1 MTTPSNA
8 VPAPRAA
15 VLADTL
21 PGSRVRDMLLVAAFA
36 VLVGLAAQVSVP
48 LPFTPVPISG
58 QTFAV
63 LLGGAALGWRRG
75 LAGTLLYLAVG
86 LAGVPWFSEGHGGLA
101 VLQRA
106 SFGYVIGFV
115 LAAGLVGALA
125 ARGMDRTPLRTAAT
139 MILGN
144 VVIYAAGVPWLMAV
158 TGTGLA
164 EGLAL
169 GVVPFLLGDALK
181 IALAAGLLPAA
192 WHLTGRR

>member
-1 MTTPSNA
+1 LATPGNA

-15 VLADTL
+15 VLADVL
-21 PGSRVRDMLLVAAFA
+21 PGSRVRDVLLVVAFA
-36 VLVGLAAQVSVP
+36 VLIGVAAQVAVP

-75 LAGTLLYLAVG
+75 LAGTWLYLAVG
-86 LAGVPWFSEGHGGLA
+86 LAGVPWFSEGHGGLV

-106 SFGYVIGFV
+106 SFGYVIGFI

-125 ARGMDRTPLRTAAT
+125 ARGMDRTPPRTAVT
-139 MILGN
+139 MVLGN

-158 TGTGLA
+158 TGAGLA

-169 GVVPFLLGDALK
+169 GVLPFLLGDALK
-181 IALAAGLLPAA
+181 VALAAGLLPAA